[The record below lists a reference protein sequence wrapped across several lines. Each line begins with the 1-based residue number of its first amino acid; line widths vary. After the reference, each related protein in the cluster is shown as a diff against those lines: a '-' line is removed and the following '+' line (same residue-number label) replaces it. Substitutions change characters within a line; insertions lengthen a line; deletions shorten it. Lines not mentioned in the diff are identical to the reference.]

1 VVGLCGSAEKAA
13 WLVGAGIVDHAID
26 YKGRDLAR
34 ELAKERAEIYWDN
47 AGK

>member
-1 VVGLCGSAEKAA
+1 M
-13 WLVGAGIVDHAID
+13 GAGIVDHAID

-34 ELAKERAEIYWDN
+34 ELAKERAEIYGDN